1 MFKHVLKTVDI
12 ALEKKSLKSGKIIW
26 RFNNI
31 VGLSNCLEKQNSNDI
46 FFTLFIKLFSTHYQQ
61 CF

>member
-26 RFNNI
+26 RFNNTA
-31 VGLSNCLEKQNSNDI
+31 GLSNCLKKQNRKDI
-46 FFTLFIKLFSTHYQQ
+46 FFTQFIKLFSTHYQQ

>member
-1 MFKHVLKTVDI
+1 MLKTVDI

-26 RFNNI
+26 CFNNTA
-31 VGLSNCLEKQNSNDI
+31 GLSNCLKKQNRKDI
-46 FFTLFIKLFSTHYQQ
+46 FFTQFIKLFSTHYQQ

>member
-26 RFNNI
+26 CFNNV
-31 VGLSNCLEKQNSNDI
+31 VGLSNCLEKQNQNTI
-46 FFTLFIKLFSTHYQQ
+46 FFSQFIQQFSTGYQQ